1 VKILDEWETR
11 NEIFLSN
18 HFERLNY
25 NVNYIS
31 NLHSNITMWITIRK
45 RYIGYSIRKCKCYMS
60 ETQDLRYFGKLF
72 WKFK

>member
-1 VKILDEWETR
+1 MSEWQEMR
-11 NEIFLSN
+11 YFCQIV
-18 HFERLNY
+18 FEDLNY

-60 ETQDLRYFGKLF
+60 ETQDLRYFRQIVLKV
-72 WKFK
+72 